1 MRVGVTIPR
10 GRAAALLAGLT
21 LGGCVPVGFASGPEP
36 IEPAP
41 VPSLPELLD
50 AGSLHAFEPAFVSDP
65 GAPVLDPILDSRW
78 AHSSPIGPEVD
89 RWVEVFSGRQGA
101 DMRIYMERMER
112 YRPIVDSTLEA
123 RGLPRSLRY
132 LPIIESGY
140 LASAVS
146 RASAVGLWQFVAP
159 VAEVHGMQVSPL
171 IDERRDPVLA
181 TQGALTFLEDLHGRF
196 GSWFLALAAYNGGP
210 SRVDR
215 LLREHAP
222 LAVPSD
228 SLFSVIAPHL
238 PRETREYVPRFLAA
252 AQVADNPRRFGI
264 EGPSAGEP
272 WSWDE
277 VEIPD
282 AASLD
287 VVAFAAGVAVD
298 EIRELNPQI
307 VRGITPRGQAVTL
320 RIPSGRRARFEEEWA
335 RIPRDE
341 WVTVTEHVVAAG
353 ETLSGI
359 ALQYGVRLRELEGA
373 NPEVEPRRMRPGTRL
388 LVPLLP
394 DVRRRVSDPQTG
406 R

>member
-1 MRVGVTIPR
+1 MLDPGDFE
-10 GRAAALLAGLT
+10 G
-21 LGGCVPVGFASGPEP
+21 
-36 IEPAP
+36 
-41 VPSLPELLD
+41 LD
-50 AGSLHAFEPAFVSDP
+50 AVAVADP
-65 GAPVLDPILDSRW
+65 GPPRLDPILDSPW
-78 AHSSPIGPEVD
+78 ARSSMLEPEVA
-89 RWVEVFSGRQGA
+89 RWVDVFSSRQGA
-101 DMRIYMERMER
+101 DVRIWMERMER
-112 YRPIVDSTLEA
+112 YRPLVDSALEA

-132 LPIIESGY
+132 LPMIESGY
-140 LASAVS
+140 RPSAVS

-159 VAEVHGMQVSPL
+159 VAEVHGMEVSPL

-210 SRVDR
+210 TRVER

-222 LAVPSD
+222 LALPSD

-252 AQVADNPRRFGI
+252 AQIAENPRRFGL
-264 EGPSAGEP
+264 EGPTAGEP
-272 WSWDE
+272 WAWDE

-287 VVAFAAGVAVD
+287 VVAFAAGVSED
-298 EIRELNPQI
+298 EIRQLNPQI

-320 RIPSGRRARFEEEWA
+320 RIPQGRRERFEEAWA
-335 RIPRDE
+335 QIPQDE

-353 ETLSGI
+353 ETLYDI
-359 ALQYGVRLRELEGA
+359 ARQYGVRLHELEGA
-373 NPEVEPRRMRPGTRL
+373 NPQVEPRRMRPGTRL

-394 DVRRRVSDPQTG
+394 DARRRISEPQTG